1 MPGQG
6 ITGGAWN
13 RDGEIIFG
21 AYGGSN
27 AVMRVSA
34 AGGTASALTT
44 LNRARQEMTHMAPEF
59 LPDGRH
65 FLYFCKSGIPENT
78 GLYVGS
84 LDVGTEQQSSKRL
97 IPSATFGVCYI
108 PSRDSGPGHLLY
120 QRGWALVAQAFD
132 DKRLELIGEPA
143 LIVEPVGSSFEYAYF
158 SASTN
163 GALVYRLPIDSSLV
177 WMDRSGRES
186 GVVWDEEGLIISFA
200 LSKDAGKLVVSRSQS
215 NGRQNLWVT
224 DLARGSTA
232 RLTFEEADHYD
243 PRWSPDSRQVIFDST
258 RDPAR
263 SPFKVSLQ
271 ASDPSQVFKFD
282 GRMFSL
288 HDWSPD
294 GRCLV

>member
-6 ITGGAWN
+6 IKGGAWN

-44 LNRARQEMTHMAPEF
+44 LNRARQEMTHIAPEF

-97 IPSATFGVCYI
+97 IPSATFGVCSI

-132 DKRLELIGEPA
+132 VEQYAPA
-143 LIVEPVGSSFEYAYF
+143 
-158 SASTN
+158 
-163 GALVYRLPIDSSLV
+163 
-177 WMDRSGRES
+177 
-186 GVVWDEEGLIISFA
+186 
-200 LSKDAGKLVVSRSQS
+200 
-215 NGRQNLWVT
+215 
-224 DLARGSTA
+224 
-232 RLTFEEADHYD
+232 
-243 PRWSPDSRQVIFDST
+243 
-258 RDPAR
+258 
-263 SPFKVSLQ
+263 
-271 ASDPSQVFKFD
+271 
-282 GRMFSL
+282 
-288 HDWSPD
+288 PD
-294 GRCLV
+294 GKRFLFQVPNLQGSKAPFAVILNWTSLLKK